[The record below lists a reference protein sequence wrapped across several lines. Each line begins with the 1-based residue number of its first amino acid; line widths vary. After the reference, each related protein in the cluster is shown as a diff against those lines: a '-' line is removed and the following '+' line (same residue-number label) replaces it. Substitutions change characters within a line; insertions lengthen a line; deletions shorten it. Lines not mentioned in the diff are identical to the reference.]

1 MANDF
6 LSVSVIFLAAAVVAV
21 PIAQRLGLGSVLGYL
36 LAGIA
41 IGPWGLGLISDV
53 DAILHFSEFG
63 VVLLLFLI
71 GLELNPKKLW
81 QMRKPILGLGGGQ
94 VVITSLVI
102 TAIMMVGAYGLALI
116 GLRAEISWLV
126 DIRWQDALVVG
137 MGLALSSTAIALRVI
152 EEQGLDG
159 SETGQSGFAVLLFQD
174 IAVIPMLAILPVLAG
189 GGGGSWLDFVWMIG
203 GIAALLIGGHFLL
216 RPLFRW
222 VVLSGVRELFNVAAL
237 LLVIGIAVVMQSLGL
252 SMALGTFLA
261 GVLLAESEYRHELE
275 IAIEPF
281 KGLLLGLFFI
291 SVGMAV
297 NLGLL
302 VQYPLMILAAVVAL
316 VSLKGFILYGLARL
330 FGTRAKARSQMS
342 VILSQGGEFA
352 FVLFTAAQ
360 GEGLLGQQ
368 LNSML
373 LVVVSLSMMTTPLLL
388 VLQNRWFAY
397 RFKST
402 DSDLETDVIDRE
414 PRVIIAGFGRFG
426 QVVGRLLF
434 ANKIRVT
441 VLERDPSQIQFLR
454 KFGYKVYYGDATQLD
469 LLRAAGADKAEAIII
484 CTDEPSEVIE
494 VVELCQQYFPNLKVL
509 ARARSRVEAHQLL
522 NHGVES
528 FSRETFAGALDLGR
542 QALISLGM
550 HPYQAKR
557 AEAHFSKLD
566 DVALRDLLPQHS
578 EDVHLATRA
587 KEARKELED
596 IFEREMRGERE
607 RHNGWD

>member
-116 GLRAEISWLV
+116 GLRAEMSWLV

-189 GGGGSWLDFVWMIG
+189 GGGGSWLDFAWMIG

-397 RFKST
+397 RFKSA

>member
-1 MANDF
+1 MASDV
-6 LSVSVIFLAAAVVAV
+6 LSVSVVFLAAAVVAV

-41 IGPWGLGLISDV
+41 IGPWGLRLISDV

-81 QMRKPILGLGGGQ
+81 QMRKPILGLGGSQ
-94 VVITSLVI
+94 VVVTSLVI
-102 TAIMMVGAYGLALI
+102 ASSVLLLA
-116 GLRAEISWLV
+116 GQSWLPAV
-126 DIRWQDALVVG
+126 SWRDALVVG

-152 EEQGLDG
+152 EEQNLGG

-174 IAVIPMLAILPVLAG
+174 IAVIPMLAVLPVLAG
-189 GGGGSWLDFVWMIG
+189 GGGGSWMDFAWMIG
-203 GIAALLIGGHFLL
+203 GILALLVGGHFLL

-222 VVLSGVRELFNVAAL
+222 VVMSGVRELFNVAAL
-237 LLVIGIAVVMQSLGL
+237 LLVIGIALGMQSLGL

-302 VQYPLMILAAVVAL
+302 LQYPLLILLAVMAL
-316 VSLKGFILYGLARL
+316 ISIKGLILYALARI
-330 FGTRAKARSQMS
+330 FGIRAKSRSQMAA
-342 VILSQGGEFA
+342 ILSQGGEFA
-352 FVLFTAAQ
+352 FVLFTAAM
-360 GEGLLGQQ
+360 GEGLLGRE
-368 LNSML
+368 LSAFL
-373 LVVVSLSMMTTPLLL
+373 LVVVSLSMMTTPLILL
-388 VLQNRWFAY
+388 LQDKWFV
-397 RFKST
+397 RTFKAEAEAE
-402 DSDLETDVIDRE
+402 LESDVIDRE
-414 PRVIIAGFGRFG
+414 PRVIITGFGRFG

-484 CTDEPSEVIE
+484 CTDEPDEVME

-522 NHGVES
+522 SHGVEN

-557 AEAHFSKLD
+557 AEAHFRRLD
-566 DVALRDLLPQHS
+566 TTALRDLLPQHS

-587 KEARKELED
+587 REARKELEE
-596 IFEREMRGERE
+596 IFDREMRGERE

>member
-1 MANDF
+1 MAGDI
-6 LSVSVIFLAAAVVAV
+6 LSVSVVFLAAAVVAV
-21 PIAQRLGLGSVLGYL
+21 PIAQRLGIGSVLGYL

-41 IGPWGLGLISDV
+41 IGPWGLGLIDDV
-53 DAILHFSEFG
+53 DAILRFSEFG

-81 QMRKPILGLGGGQ
+81 QMRGPILGLGGSQ
-94 VVITSLVI
+94 VLLTSVVITL
-102 TAIMMVGAYGLALI
+102 AMMVAGRSLLPGLTWA
-116 GLRAEISWLV
+116 
-126 DIRWQDALVVG
+126 DALVVG

-152 EEQGLDG
+152 DEQGLAG
-159 SETGQSGFAVLLFQD
+159 SDTGQAGFAVLLFQD

-189 GGGGSWLDFVWMIG
+189 GGGGSWVDLAWMVG
-203 GIAALLIGGHFLL
+203 GIAVLLVGGHFLL

-222 VVLSGVRELFNVAAL
+222 VVMSNVRELFTVTAL
-237 LLVIGIAVVMQSLGL
+237 LLVVGIALGMQSLGL

-302 VQYPLMILAAVVAL
+302 LQYPLQILLAVVGL
-316 VSLKGFILYGLARL
+316 VAVKGLVLYLLARS
-330 FGTRAKARSQMS
+330 FGIQAKARSQMAA
-342 VILSQGGEFA
+342 ILSQGGEFA
-352 FVLFTAAQ
+352 FVLFTAAMGQ
-360 GEGLLGQQ
+360 GLLGAE
-368 LNSML
+368 LSSFL
-373 LVVVSLSMMTTPLLL
+373 LVVVSLSMMTTPL
-388 VLQNRWFAY
+388 VLKVQDYWFV
-397 RFKST
+397 RSFKT
-402 DSDLETDVIDRE
+402 DSDEQIESDVVDRQ
-414 PRVIIAGFGRFG
+414 PRVIITGFGRFG

-441 VLERDPSQIQFLR
+441 VLERDPTQIQFLR
-454 KFGYKVYYGDATQLD
+454 KFGYKVYYGDATQVE
-469 LLRAAGADKAEAIII
+469 LLRAAGADRAEAIII
-484 CTDEPSEVIE
+484 CTDDPGEVME
-494 VVELCQQYFPNLKVL
+494 VVALCQRYFPKLKIM

-522 NHGVES
+522 SHGVEC
-528 FSRETFAGALDLGR
+528 FSRETFASALDLGR

-557 AEAHFSKLD
+557 AESHFRKLD
-566 DVALRDLLPQHS
+566 TTALRDLLPQHS

-587 KEARKELED
+587 KEARKELEE
-596 IFEREMRGERE
+596 IFDREMRGERE
-607 RHNGWD
+607 RHNDWD